1 MTSMPTIDLP
11 AIRVAHIA
19 DTHLGY
25 RGLTK
30 LDPETER
37 NQRAVDVER
46 AFERAIDAILA
57 QKPDLVLHAGDVF
70 HHTRPTWHAMR
81 VFVRQMR
88 RLEQADIPT
97 VVIAGNHDTPRLRTS
112 GTAFSVLELAL
123 PEIMFL
129 TGYEEEERIFEKLGL
144 VVFGVPHGAMSLTTY
159 DPVAYVK
166 PGLRNVLMTH
176 GMIPG
181 MDDVAQYE
189 PGTEMVKE
197 TLLDTAFDYIAL
209 GHYHVWHRPRAN
221 AWYAGSTERF
231 GWGDEDADPGFLMLT
246 FAEGEKTPA
255 IEHIPIET
263 RPMRTLPAI
272 NGEGLPAR
280 EIANVALKRAEAVDT
295 PSAMTRIELR
305 QVARSTRREVDQ
317 LIRRELNSRVWSLDL
332 YTRADLLANIGER
345 TPLDSDQI
353 NVRTLFEEFV
363 DERTKLGAYEP
374 AFAESF
380 RAKGLAAIGAAM
392 ERVNQELAEGER

>member
-1 MTSMPTIDLP
+1 MPRPDLP
-11 AIRVAHIA
+11 AIRIAHIA

-25 RGLTK
+25 RALSK
-30 LDPETER
+30 LDPVSER
-37 NQRAVDVER
+37 NQRAVDVEL
-46 AFERAIDAILA
+46 AFEHAIDAILA

-88 RLEQADIPT
+88 RLEQAGIPV

-123 PEIMFL
+123 PETHFL
-129 TGYEEEERIFEKLGL
+129 TGYEEEERRFDHLGT

-166 PGLRNVLMTH
+166 PGVRNILMTH

-181 MDDVAQYE
+181 MSDVAQYE
-189 PGTEMVKE
+189 PGTEIVDE

-209 GHYHVWHRPRAN
+209 GHYHICYPPRAN

-231 GWGDEDADPGFLMLT
+231 GWGDEDAKPGFLMLT
-246 FAEGEKTPA
+246 FAESESKPEV
-255 IEHIPIET
+255 EHIPIQT
-263 RPMRTLPAI
+263 RTMRTLPAI
-272 NGEGLPAR
+272 NGDGLPAR
-280 EIANVALKRAEAVDT
+280 EIANIALRRAEAVGE
-295 PSAMTRIELR
+295 SEAMTRIEL
-305 QVARSTRREVDQ
+305 QNVARATRREAEQ
-317 LIRRELNSRVWSLDL
+317 LIRRELDGRVWSLDL
-332 YTRADLLANIGER
+332 YTRADLLASIADR

-363 DERTKLGAYEP
+363 DDRTKLGTYDSQ
-374 AFAESF
+374 FAQAF
-380 RAKGLAAIGAAM
+380 RAKGLAAIGSAM

>member
-1 MTSMPTIDLP
+1 MTDLP
-11 AIRVAHIA
+11 AIKIAHFA

-25 RGLTK
+25 RAMSK

-46 AFERAIDAILA
+46 AFERAVDGILA

-88 RLEQADIPT
+88 RFEQAGIPV

-123 PEIMFL
+123 PEIHFV
-129 TGYEEEERIFEKLGL
+129 TGYEEEERRFDALGTI
-144 VVFGVPHGAMSLTTY
+144 VFGVPHGAMSLSTY
-159 DPVAYVK
+159 EPIAYVK
-166 PGLRNVLMTH
+166 PGLRNILMTH

-189 PGTEMVKE
+189 PGTEIVKE
-197 TLLDTAFDYIAL
+197 SLLDTSFNYIAL
-209 GHYHVWHRPRAN
+209 GHYHITSHPRAN
-221 AWYAGSTERF
+221 ARYAGSTERF
-231 GWGDEDADPGFLMLT
+231 GWGDEAATPGFLMLT
-246 FAEGEKTPA
+246 FGEGETTPA
-255 IEHIPIET
+255 VEHIPIET
-263 RPMRTLPAI
+263 RPMRTLSPI
-272 NGEGLPAR
+272 NSEGLPAR
-280 EIANVALKRAEAVDT
+280 EIADLALKRADNVAD
-295 PSAMTRIELR
+295 PLAMTRVEL
-305 QVARSTRREVDQ
+305 QNVARGTRRETEQ
-317 LIRRELNSRVWSLDL
+317 LIRRELNGRVWSLDTF
-332 YTRADLLANIGER
+332 TRADLLAQIGDR

-363 DERTKLGAYEP
+363 DERTTSGVYDPQFSA
-374 AFAESF
+374 AF
-380 RAKGLAAIGAAM
+380 RDKGLAAIGAAM